1 MRPVL
6 NELDLRMIPWT
17 VYPFDKSSSVKYEP
31 SWPVIPVTSAFFIS
45 LFARCG
51 SFGTSEKD
59 AFVDLT
65 GMDIPV
71 LVYNGHA
78 NSFIALA
85 FQILAT
91 LGIPRCQGQ
100 ICGDVIGFQ
109 IDRALQFIERTVAL
123 SQDIIR
129 AGQVF
134 SRKGKVRIDFKKLSI
149 VFENCLMK
157 IDVRFDPRGKR
168 SHQ

>member
-6 NELDLRMIPWT
+6 NELDLRMIPWM

-31 SWPVIPVTSAFFIS
+31 SWPVIPVMSAFFIS

-51 SFGTSEKD
+51 SFGASEKD

-65 GMDIPV
+65 WMDIPV
-71 LVYNGHA
+71 LVCNGQA
-78 NSFIALA
+78 DGFIALA
-85 FQILAT
+85 FQILAA
-91 LGIPRCQGQ
+91 LGIPGRQGQ
-100 ICGDVIGFQ
+100 ISGDVVGFQ
-109 IDRALQFIERTVAL
+109 IDRAPQFIERTVAL

-134 SRKGKVRIDFKKLSI
+134 SRKRKVRIDFKKLSI
-149 VFENCLMK
+149 VFKNCLMK
-157 IDVRFDPRGKR
+157 IDVRFGLRGK
-168 SHQ
+168 